1 MTLARQVNL
10 EESGNNGANDGCSN
24 SHHAAREHD
33 EQASETGEQQQG
45 GAGHQQVYSTL
56 LTTRAPY
63 MRSDLYNHKG
73 ELDDSA
79 YDPSILFSKLPHLI
93 LIRYIFPICKI
104 VDFEMLI
111 KVHFVTGRWL

>member
-10 EESGNNGANDGCSN
+10 EESGNNGANDGSN

-33 EQASETGEQQQG
+33 EHASETGEQHQ

-79 YDPSILFSKLPHLI
+79 YDPSII
-93 LIRYIFPICKI
+93 IFKI
-104 VDFEMLI
+104 TAINFD
-111 KVHFVTGRWL
+111 